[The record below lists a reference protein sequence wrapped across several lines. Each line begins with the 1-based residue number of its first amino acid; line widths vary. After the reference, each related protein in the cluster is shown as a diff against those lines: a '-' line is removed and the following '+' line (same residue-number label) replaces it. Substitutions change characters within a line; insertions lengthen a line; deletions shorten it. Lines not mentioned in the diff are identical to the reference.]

1 MTSGPRQV
9 RDRDAVLLVGLLVVG
24 VLLLNLVSGVL
35 PGMDALLASA
45 PVLIV
50 GLVLVSGV
58 VLLVTLRR
66 SALTPVAGVAA
77 CGCPMRRSVPASS
90 RWMLSR
96 WAIHTMTTAPPV
108 NSNHAASS
116 QPSATNA
123 THTSAPSRCR
133 AVSPATRTG

>member
-24 VLLLNLVSGVL
+24 VLLLTLVSGVL

-66 SALTPVAGVAA
+66 P
-77 CGCPMRRSVPASS
+77 R
-90 RWMLSR
+90 
-96 WAIHTMTTAPPV
+96 
-108 NSNHAASS
+108 
-116 QPSATNA
+116 
-123 THTSAPSRCR
+123 
-133 AVSPATRTG
+133 